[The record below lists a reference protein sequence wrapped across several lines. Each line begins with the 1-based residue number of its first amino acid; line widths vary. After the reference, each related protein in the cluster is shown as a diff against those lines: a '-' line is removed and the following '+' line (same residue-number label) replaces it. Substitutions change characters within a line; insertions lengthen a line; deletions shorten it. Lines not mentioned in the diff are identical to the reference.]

1 MLTFNTIFHDNYLTL
16 YRYFIVLQLFVFS
29 AFCFPQ
35 QAPLKIIG
43 GIPNENSAALY
54 QIQVGAFKIMRNAE
68 AASLRLKSANF
79 NPVYEKY
86 LDFTRV
92 IITGL
97 AAKEIPASLE
107 KIKSLG
113 FKEVIIRA
121 DRRKPVVPEKREAAA
136 PEVSSPAA
144 LARPDTAPPPVP
156 EGRKIAVPESAR
168 SPEAVIPKDTKKYD
182 ISEKWDIVTPGSSYA
197 SFEFNQDNY
206 FIVIE
211 NQISG
216 FEGTEQIIHFGE
228 YNMPD
233 NNTIEL
239 TDLGEIKIN
248 SNTDAGIAF
257 SFTPIDDPY
266 GRTFLEAIKAESIPD
281 SPQLKLFTRTW
292 KIAGSSNDVTVNEI
306 VLFSRAGT
314 YLETEPDGLSWLS
327 EWRWYDEKNEEFEY
341 SHDNWQHYGRAK
353 ILSLDDRSLVFNDP
367 GYYNGVEGYSSAGY
381 DDVYELSPM
390 RE

>member
-1 MLTFNTIFHDNYLTL
+1 M
-16 YRYFIVLQLFVFS
+16 
-29 AFCFPQ
+29 
-35 QAPLKIIG
+35 KIIG

-68 AASLRLKSANF
+68 AASLRLKGANF

-92 IITGL
+92 MITGI
-97 AAKEIPASLE
+97 AAKEIAACLA
-107 KIKSLG
+107 KIKTLG
-113 FKEVIIRA
+113 FTEVIIRA
-121 DRRKPVVPEKREAAA
+121 DRRKPAVSEKQEAAA
-136 PEVSSPAA
+136 PERVSSPEVFT
-144 LARPDTAPPPVP
+144 RPDTGKPAVP
-156 EGRKIAVPESAR
+156 EKQEIAVPESAYF
-168 SPEAVIPKDTKKYD
+168 PKAAISENTEKDGIHD
-182 ISEKWDIVTPGSSYA
+182 ISEKWEIVTPRSRYA

-206 FIVIE
+206 FIAIE
-211 NQISG
+211 NPSGG
-216 FEGTEQIIHFGE
+216 FEEPDQIIHFGE

-239 TDLGEIKIN
+239 IDLGEIKIN
-248 SNTDAGIAF
+248 TNTKTNVAF
-257 SFTPIDDPY
+257 SFAPIDEPD
-266 GRTFLEAIKAESIPD
+266 RKITLRAVKAKSMPET
-281 SPQLKLFTRTW
+281 PQLKLFSRTW
-292 KIAGSSNDVTVNEI
+292 KIAGSSNDITVDEI

-314 YLETEPDGLSWLS
+314 YLETEPDGFSWLS
-327 EWRWYDEKNEEFEY
+327 QWRWYDEKNEEFEY